1 MNKKKVLVIDDEEFI
16 RDLVKEFLATEE
28 HHCDV
33 AKDPEQGLNL
43 IAGQRYDV
51 ILLDRNL
58 GKNKAENVIS
68 RIHMIAPEVPVV
80 ILTGDPECREGYLE
94 KIGASGVVFKPF
106 QVTDLIAGI
115 AGFL

>member
-33 AKDPEQGLNL
+33 AENPEQGLNL
-43 IAGQRYDV
+43 ITMQQYDL

-58 GKNKAENVIS
+58 GKIKAESIIS
-68 RIHMIAPEVPVV
+68 KIHMIDPNVPVV
-80 ILTGDPECREGYLE
+80 ILTGDAECHEDFLQ
-94 KIGASGVVFKPF
+94 KIGASGIVLKPF
-106 QVTDLIAGI
+106 QVNDLLNSI

>member
-1 MNKKKVLVIDDEEFI
+1 MKKKKILVIDDEEFI
-16 RDLVKEFLATEE
+16 RDLVKEFLATED
-28 HHCDV
+28 HYCDA

-43 IAGQRYDV
+43 ISGEHYDV

-58 GKNKAENVIS
+58 GKNKAENIIS
-68 RIHMIAPEVPVV
+68 QIHTIAPGVPVV
-80 ILTGDPECREGYLE
+80 ILTGDSECQEGFLN

-106 QVTDLIAGI
+106 QMSDLIEGI

>member
-16 RDLVKEFLATEE
+16 RDLVKEFLDTEE

-43 IAGQRYDV
+43 IARQHYDV

-58 GKNKAENVIS
+58 GKNKAENVIHK
-68 RIHMIAPEVPVV
+68 IHMIAPEVPVV
-80 ILTGDPECREGYLE
+80 ILTGDPECQEVFLE